1 MTNFLL
7 HSVMCLLSPYQ
18 SFMIRLRI
26 STKSAHLN
34 SWQMGKAKLVQ
45 FHCIVALLRRDIHS
59 NASELFYWNVHW
71 EIVATLH
78 QPTKTAFSNILF
90 YWKDKFIKISKNE
103 FSYVK
108 SSKLLFK
115 NIDKILG
122 GTRKDISVLKL
133 SMDVKTRKTEIS
145 FKNT

>member
-1 MTNFLL
+1 M
-7 HSVMCLLSPYQ
+7 P
-18 SFMIRLRI
+18 
-26 STKSAHLN
+26 
-34 SWQMGKAKLVQ
+34 
-45 FHCIVALLRRDIHS
+45 
-59 NASELFYWNVHW
+59 SELIYWNVHW

-133 SMDVKTRKTEIS
+133 SMDVKTRKKEIIFYFQKYLNLNLMDEKICKS
-145 FKNT
+145 KKSSWDTLGYGISLVIQAKLNFYENYHGGHSA